1 MPRSLANG
9 DYRLLMAIESSSRP
23 NSWYRVLIDPRNNAL
38 SCDCPAWTFGQRGA
52 PARECKHT
60 DLALLL
66 LQTQAPAPAT
76 NAPNAAANVRANSR
90 TRPPAEHPLI
100 TATKQQW
107 AGLNGTWT
115 IEERDQRF
123 GSANYHF
130 VLLRLVTG
138 NGITASGVV
147 AFASAFH
154 PTTQSMVAGVAG
166 WAGYAIAAEVA
177 RRAGYALVG
186 QPPQHFKTERRA
198 ARAGAAEDLS
208 LTGILRVGDQVNLGD
223 GLSPKQRAENTLRLF
238 LGDLYPQLERQGF
251 LDVPSACFTIEQR
264 VYRLR
269 RDPHKQRE
277 RRVRCFERGRYE
289 RDYCIKRAQDVPE
302 ADHWLT
308 VFLGLISDEREVLS
322 VVHQYNIFPPNSDGN
337 EPEPI
342 PAVWMAR
349 AS

>member
-23 NSWYRVLIDPRNNAL
+23 NSWYRVLIEPRTNAL
-38 SCDCPAWTFGQRGA
+38 SCDCPAWTFGARGA
-52 PARECKHT
+52 TVRECKHT

-66 LQTQAPAPAT
+66 LRTQTPTPGTVNHAVLTNAATAPA
-76 NAPNAAANVRANSR
+76 V
-90 TRPPAEHPLI
+90 HPLI
-100 TATKQQW
+100 AATRQQW
-107 AGLNGTWT
+107 AGLNGAWT

-123 GSANYHF
+123 GGASYHF

-138 NGITASGVV
+138 NGVSASGVV

-154 PTTQSMVAGVAG
+154 PTTQSMVAGVSG

-177 RRAGYALVG
+177 RRAGYALAG

-198 ARAGAAEDLS
+198 AGRGAPREEDLS
-208 LTGILRVGDQVNLGD
+208 LMGILRVGDQVNLGD

-269 RDPHKQRE
+269 RDPNKQYE
-277 RRVRCFERGRYE
+277 RRVRCFERGRYV

-322 VVHQYNIFPPNSDGN
+322 VVYQYNIFQPNSDGR

-342 PAVWMAR
+342 AAVWMAR